1 MQASISHA
9 TPEDIPGLVELAAL
23 TFPLACPPEVTPED
37 SAAFV
42 AANLS
47 AENFTGF
54 LEDEKRLVLVARQDG
69 RLVGYCLLVLVA
81 PTDPEVLEALDQ
93 GRALRPSAELSK
105 FYLHPDTH
113 GSGLAAQLVEAA
125 AGAAAS
131 VGARSLWLGVNKDNV
146 RAQSFYRKSGF
157 QASGR
162 RSFQVG
168 AHTFRDLI
176 MVRLLADLGS
186 DAGSGSGTG
195 SGSGSGG
202 L

>member
-9 TPEDIPGLVELAAL
+9 TAEDIPGLVELASL

-47 AENFTGF
+47 AGNFTQF
-54 LEDEKRLVLVARQDG
+54 LADEKRLVLAARQDG
-69 RLVGYCLLVLVA
+69 RLVGYCLLVLEA
-81 PTDPEVLEALDQ
+81 PTDPEVLDALDQ

-105 FYLHPDTH
+105 FYVHPDAH
-113 GSGLAAQLVEAA
+113 GRGIAGQLIDAA

-131 VGARSLWLGVNKDNV
+131 VGARSMWLGVNNGNV

-157 QASGR
+157 QTSGR

-176 MVRLLADLGS
+176 MVRLLT
-186 DAGSGSGTG
+186 GTG
-195 SGSGSGG
+195 AEAGDGAGRG
-202 L
+202 EQ